1 MYLEKPIETGIIHDS
16 THLRELIAEN
26 PDLPIVVLSDD
37 ESCIGDGV
45 STYMSEVKCYVGE
58 LLDCYPI
65 GSRIYRHSD
74 YDQVFDDRADLKEHL
89 ENVVCDNYEDM
100 SDAEQDEI
108 VEQYLKLYEP
118 YWKKCII
125 IKASN

>member
-1 MYLEKPIETGIIHDS
+1 MYFEKPIKTGIVHDS
-16 THLRELIAEN
+16 TRLRELIAEN
-26 PDLPIVVLSDD
+26 PGLPIVVLSND

-45 STYMSEVKCYVGE
+45 NTYMSDVKCYVGE

-65 GSRIYRHSD
+65 KAVYDDDRI
-74 YDQVFDDRADLKEHL
+74 FDDPIEFKEHL
-89 ENVVCDNYEDM
+89 QDCICDNFEDK

>member
-1 MYLEKPIETGIIHDS
+1 MADKDLMPRPSITGIVHDS
-16 THLRELIAEN
+16 TRLRELIAEN

-45 STYMSEVKCYVGE
+45 STYMSQVNCYVGE

-65 GSRIYRHSD
+65 KSAYGDDRI
-74 YDQVFDDRADLKEHL
+74 FDDPVEFKEYL
-89 ENVVCDNYEDM
+89 QDCICDGFENM

>member
-1 MYLEKPIETGIIHDS
+1 MYFEKPIKTGIVHDS

-45 STYMSEVKCYVGE
+45 NTYMSEVNCYVGE

-65 GSRIYRHSD
+65 KFMYDDDRI
-74 YDQVFDDRADLKEHL
+74 FDDPVEFKEYIQDYI
-89 ENVVCDNYEDM
+89 CDEFEDK
-100 SDAEQDEI
+100 SDAEQDKI
-108 VEQYLKLYEP
+108 VEQYLKLCEP

>member
-37 ESCIGDGV
+37 ESCIDGGV
-45 STYMSEVKCYVGE
+45 STYMSEVNCYVGE

-65 GSRIYRHSD
+65 KYVYDDDRI
-74 YDQVFDDRADLKEHL
+74 FDDPIEFKEYL
-89 ENVVCDNYEDM
+89 QDYIYDAFENKSN
-100 SDAEQDEI
+100 AEQDEI
-108 VEQYLKLYEP
+108 VEQYLKMYEP

-125 IKASN
+125 IRASN